1 MRSLQTISLRL
12 EQVVSGAVAKRG
24 RASEQT
30 LELLS
35 LPIKDGAD
43 QNDLARIA
51 DNCIAR
57 IENCYSQLYMIK
69 SGPFVEV
76 FESLSAVLENDP
88 GYIMRA
94 LQTYVSLMGGMGS
107 PALQ

>member
-1 MRSLQTISLRL
+1 MSLSLLSLFYQQDVVEQLVSLDSNYVRSLQTISLRL
-12 EQVVSGAVAKRG
+12 ERLVSGAVAKHG

-57 IENCYSQLYMIK
+57 IEVIRQAQSHWERCGLTMLIEK
-69 SGPFVEV
+69 ECTMF
-76 FESLSAVLENDP
+76 
-88 GYIMRA
+88 
-94 LQTYVSLMGGMGS
+94 
-107 PALQ
+107 